1 MGHTSEAVQ
10 AVRDMVK
17 YQATMGQTGSPV
29 HMSVGPAG
37 SMDKLGPPGRG
48 PAATVESTE
57 RGRGKTGSKST
68 SLQVSIM
75 PNSSNN
81 EPYRID
87 PAQRITRLPPYLF
100 GRINALKHTMRQ
112 QGADIIDLGMGNPAD
127 PAPQIVIDKLCEAA
141 RDPRN
146 HRYSA
151 SKGIT
156 NLRKEMA
163 KKYARKWGVELDPDT
178 EVLACIGSKE
188 GFSHLCLAMLGTG
201 DTAIVPDPAFPIHCY
216 GVVLAGANVIT
227 VPLGNDQKFL
237 DTIAMVCEH
246 LFPKPKLLILNYP
259 HNPTAMT
266 VDPGFFEPVVDLA
279 KHFKFQVIHDFAY
292 GETVFDGYQAP
303 SFLSAKGAKDV
314 GVEFTTMSKPYN
326 MAGFRIGF
334 VAGNKQMIDYLATI
348 KGYYDYGIFQAV
360 QIAGIIAMRHCEKD
374 IAAQNL
380 KYQSRRDVVC
390 DGLQRIGWQVEKPR
404 ASMFVWAR
412 VADEHLNGKGTIDYA
427 MDLMEH
433 AEVAIAPGRAFGE
446 NGEGYM
452 RIALVENE
460 QRLRQA
466 VRNISRYSQQRPIRK
481 AKAAR

>member
-1 MGHTSEAVQ
+1 MSSMNNG
-10 AVRDMVK
+10 
-17 YQATMGQTGSPV
+17 GQ
-29 HMSVGPAG
+29 
-37 SMDKLGPPGRG
+37 
-48 PAATVESTE
+48 
-57 RGRGKTGSKST
+57 
-68 SLQVSIM
+68 
-75 PNSSNN
+75 
-81 EPYRID
+81 YRIE
-87 PAQRITRLPPYLF
+87 PAERIKRLPPYLF
-100 GRINALKHTMRQ
+100 GRLNALKLQKRQ
-112 QGADIIDLGMGNPAD
+112 QGADIIDLGMGNPLD
-127 PAPQIVIDKLCEAA
+127 SAPQIVIDKLCEAA
-141 RDPRN
+141 QDPRN

-151 SKGIT
+151 SKGIKG
-156 NLRKEMA
+156 LRREIA
-163 KKYARKWGVELDPDT
+163 KKYARKWQVELDWET

-188 GFSHLCLAMLGTG
+188 GFSHLCLAMLGPG
-201 DTAIVPDPAFPIHCY
+201 DTAVVPDPAFPIHNY
-216 GVVLAGANVIT
+216 GVVLAGGNVIT

-266 VDPGFFEPVVDLA
+266 VEEGFFDTVVDLA
-279 KHFKFQVIHDFAY
+279 KRFKFAVIHDFAY
-292 GETVFDGYQAP
+292 GETAFDGYKPP

-326 MAGFRIGF
+326 MAGFRVGF
-334 VAGNKQMIDYLATI
+334 VAGNRQMIEYLATI
-348 KGYYDYGIFQAV
+348 KGYYDYGIFQAI
-360 QIAGIIAMRHCEKD
+360 QIAGIMAMRHCED
-374 IAAQNL
+374 TILTQNE
-380 KYQSRRDVVC
+380 KYCARRDSVC
-390 DGLQRIGWQVEKPR
+390 DGLERIGWQVDKPR

-466 VRNISRYSQQRPIRK
+466 VRNISRFVQQKPIRK
-481 AKAAR
+481 AKAIR